1 MLTFAKS
8 RYRYGAFEFCEP
20 SRFLKEIDR
29 RYISFRG
36 SQSEQRPQQPQQQPV
51 QRTGLFAATNER
63 KGYVRS
69 DYSFDAMRGESADGN
84 TPPPMHQRIVPP
96 SRLQRVSDA
105 VREAPSAGASQAQF
119 GVGDIVSHERFGM
132 GEVLSLEG
140 VGENAKAKIRFR
152 HAGEKTLLLKFAKLT
167 VVK

>member
-1 MLTFAKS
+1 M
-8 RYRYGAFEFCEP
+8 
-20 SRFLKEIDR
+20 
-29 RYISFRG
+29 
-36 SQSEQRPQQPQQQPV
+36 
-51 QRTGLFAATNER
+51 
-63 KGYVRS
+63 RS
-69 DYSFDAMRGESADGN
+69 DYSLDAIRGESAEGN

-105 VREAPSAGASQAQF
+105 VRQASSPGASPGASQALF

-140 VGENAKAKIRFR
+140 AGENAKAKIRFR